1 MDKAYD
7 SEKIHELTRE
17 KLGSIAIVPLRQRKR
32 KSIKGRYRKK
42 MVHEFDDKI
51 YPLRNLSETMF
62 SVLKR
67 RYGENLRARKYRN
80 QVKEVKF
87 KVILHNLD
95 KYVKTVFFVWM
106 RISTEPILFYFINC
120 SY

>member
-17 KLGSIAIVPLRQRKR
+17 KLGSIAIVPLRQRERKR
-32 KSIKGRYRKK
+32 IKGRYRKK
-42 MVHEFDDKI
+42 MLREFDSKI
-51 YPLRNLSETMF
+51 YSMRNLSETMF

-67 RYGENLRARKYRN
+67 KYGENLRARKYRN

-95 KYVKTVFFVWM
+95 RFVKTVFLVWM
-106 RISTEPILFYFINC
+106 RISTKPKYLIH
-120 SY
+120 